1 MGSYLNVRFAVVK
14 RNATGTEITKS
25 VFHGSRKKKKKVT
38 VARRLQKC
46 QLMVTKHERDRE

>member
-25 VFHGSRKKKKKVT
+25 VFHGLKKKKKVT